1 MATVISNESTSYLLI
16 TLTALIWLILF
27 GSKNEDMFFQR
38 HKRDIPFVQKKTK
51 RFAFDP
57 SDAFVKCEAR
67 EKYAVLSS
75 RVQFPLLQ
83 MWSTPETFGP

>member
-1 MATVISNESTSYLLI
+1 
-16 TLTALIWLILF
+16 
-27 GSKNEDMFFQR
+27 MFFQR
-38 HKRDIPFVQKKTK
+38 HKRDIPYVQKKTK

-75 RVQFPLLQ
+75 RVQFPLLHRCGLLQ
-83 MWSTPETFGP
+83 KPLGLRIVLIICKALDLFRTIVWALNFFRILDFG